1 MFRRPSDKTLLI
13 AIASMSAALL
23 LFWSLF
29 FVLRAGS
36 GVSPSSLVTSSAQ
49 TIAPSQQFS
58 APLSSQT
65 SSLPA
70 SSAPHLTDDPVGFIS
85 LLPQGPYTPLS
96 TSTADKLAGSWMWAP
111 QPQGQYTTTIYQF
124 RFDEP
129 AGHMML
135 STGTFGTDA
144 GKFYRGEY
152 QIHNDGLVTA
162 SLQESYIDAPPD
174 LPYMHIS
181 FTVEWVPDTYD
192 AMVITMRT
200 LSTEDLAAAEL
211 FNNLIDRQLPYFRYS

>member
-1 MFRRPSDKTLLI
+1 
-13 AIASMSAALL
+13 MSAALL
-23 LFWSLF
+23 LFWFLF
-29 FVLRAGS
+29 FVLRAGTGAS
-36 GVSPSSLVTSSAQ
+36 SSSLATSSAQ
-49 TIAPSQQFS
+49 TIAPSQQPS
-58 APLSSQT
+58 VPPSPPT

-70 SSAPHLTDDPVGFIS
+70 SSAPHLTDDPIGFIS
-85 LLPQGPYTPLS
+85 ILPEGPYTSVSSS
-96 TSTADKLAGSWMWAP
+96 TTDKLAGSWMWAP

-135 STGTFGTDA
+135 STGAFGSDA

-152 QIHNDGLVTA
+152 QIHNDGLITA
-162 SLQESYIDAPPD
+162 SLQESDIDAPSD

-192 AMVITMRT
+192 AMVITLRT
-200 LSTEDLAAAEL
+200 LSTEDLAAADL